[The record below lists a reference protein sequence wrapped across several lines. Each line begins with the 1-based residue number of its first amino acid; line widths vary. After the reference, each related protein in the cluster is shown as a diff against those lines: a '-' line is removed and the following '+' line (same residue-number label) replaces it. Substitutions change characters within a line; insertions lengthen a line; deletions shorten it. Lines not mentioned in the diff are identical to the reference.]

1 MTAAMNNLALLEL
14 DDGNLNRALELFE
27 EALAIKREFGE
38 QRSIAIGLANL
49 ADVLIRTSQWDRAET
64 VLAEGASLAGENP
77 QLIGT
82 IACNQGAL
90 ATHRRDWALAAER
103 FEAAI
108 AASQTGGHPH
118 DVIQAMIG
126 LGRVHARA
134 GDHEAAFERLRAARA
149 LATKL
154 GNPQRLAEAEAA
166 LAEVT
171 SPDAAGQAPLAP
183 AARPGNL
190 TSRQAEVLALLAV
203 GLSNKQI
210 AAELYLSIAT
220 VERHLATVYRNLG
233 LGGRVEAARF
243 AMENGL
249 GGQLSPAR

>member
-1 MTAAMNNLALLEL
+1 
-14 DDGNLNRALELFE
+14 
-27 EALAIKREFGE
+27 
-38 QRSIAIGLANL
+38 
-49 ADVLIRTSQWDRAET
+49 
-64 VLAEGASLAGENP
+64 
-77 QLIGT
+77 
-82 IACNQGAL
+82 
-90 ATHRRDWALAAER
+90 
-103 FEAAI
+103 
-108 AASQTGGHPH
+108 
-118 DVIQAMIG
+118 VIQAMIG

-166 LAEVT
+166 LAEVN

-190 TSRQAEVLALLAV
+190 TSRQAEVLALLAA

>member
-1 MTAAMNNLALLEL
+1 
-14 DDGNLNRALELFE
+14 
-27 EALAIKREFGE
+27 
-38 QRSIAIGLANL
+38 
-49 ADVLIRTSQWDRAET
+49 
-64 VLAEGASLAGENP
+64 
-77 QLIGT
+77 
-82 IACNQGAL
+82 
-90 ATHRRDWALAAER
+90 
-103 FEAAI
+103 
-108 AASQTGGHPH
+108 
-118 DVIQAMIG
+118 
-126 LGRVHARA
+126 VHARA

>member
-1 MTAAMNNLALLEL
+1 
-14 DDGNLNRALELFE
+14 
-27 EALAIKREFGE
+27 
-38 QRSIAIGLANL
+38 
-49 ADVLIRTSQWDRAET
+49 
-64 VLAEGASLAGENP
+64 
-77 QLIGT
+77 
-82 IACNQGAL
+82 
-90 ATHRRDWALAAER
+90 
-103 FEAAI
+103 
-108 AASQTGGHPH
+108 
-118 DVIQAMIG
+118 VIQAMIG

-154 GNPQRLAEAEAA
+154 GNPQRLAEADAALAEADAALAEAEAA
-166 LAEVT
+166 LAEVNGT
-171 SPDAAGQAPLAP
+171 DAAGQAPLAP
-183 AARPGNL
+183 AARPTRPANL
-190 TSRQAEVLALLAV
+190 TSRQAEVLALLAA

-249 GGQLSPAR
+249 GGQLSPSR

>member
-1 MTAAMNNLALLEL
+1 
-14 DDGNLNRALELFE
+14 
-27 EALAIKREFGE
+27 
-38 QRSIAIGLANL
+38 
-49 ADVLIRTSQWDRAET
+49 
-64 VLAEGASLAGENP
+64 
-77 QLIGT
+77 
-82 IACNQGAL
+82 
-90 ATHRRDWALAAER
+90 
-103 FEAAI
+103 
-108 AASQTGGHPH
+108 
-118 DVIQAMIG
+118 VIQAMIG

>member
-1 MTAAMNNLALLEL
+1 
-14 DDGNLNRALELFE
+14 
-27 EALAIKREFGE
+27 
-38 QRSIAIGLANL
+38 
-49 ADVLIRTSQWDRAET
+49 
-64 VLAEGASLAGENP
+64 
-77 QLIGT
+77 
-82 IACNQGAL
+82 
-90 ATHRRDWALAAER
+90 
-103 FEAAI
+103 
-108 AASQTGGHPH
+108 
-118 DVIQAMIG
+118 VIQAMIG

-166 LAEVT
+166 LAEVN